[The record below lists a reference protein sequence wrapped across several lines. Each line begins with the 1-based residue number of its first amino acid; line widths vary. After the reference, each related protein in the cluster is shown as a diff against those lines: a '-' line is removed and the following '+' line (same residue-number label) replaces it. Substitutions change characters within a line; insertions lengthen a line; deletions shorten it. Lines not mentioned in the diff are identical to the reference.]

1 MSIFSR
7 RGQVNPPEDL
17 DQGYE
22 HGYYQQ
28 TERHQGDRY
37 QDSRPD
43 DRYDRRPD
51 DRYQDSHYDRR
62 PDDRYEDSRYD
73 RRPDDRY
80 EDSRYDRRPD
90 DRYEDSR
97 YGDRYGDSR
106 YEGGRDDDY
115 VARPTRRRDSVYE
128 EEDAPGYTERTRDSR
143 RTEAPVAP
151 QNKGTEY
158 FTPETCQDC
167 REDIVCDLADSH
179 AVVVNLSLLD
189 SKNMTRLLD
198 YIMGAVQALG
208 ADIRRLEGNYILLS
222 PAGVEV
228 SDDEIELPEAV
239 EEDFEEDY
247 AEDEMY
253 DEVAE
258 EA

>member
-28 TERHQGDRY
+28 TERRPDSRPDDRY
-37 QDSRPD
+37 QDS
-43 DRYDRRPD
+43 RYDRRPD
-51 DRYQDSHYDRR
+51 DRYQDSRYEDSRYDRR

-97 YGDRYGDSR
+97 Y
-106 YEGGRDDDY
+106 EGGREDDY
-115 VARPTRRRDSVYE
+115 VARPARRRDSVYE

-151 QNKGTEY
+151 QNKGTAY

-179 AVVVNLSLLD
+179 AVVVDLSLLD
-189 SKNMTRLLD
+189 GKNMTRLLD

-208 ADIRRLEGNYILLS
+208 ADIRRLEGNYILLT

-228 SDDEIELPEAV
+228 SDDEIELPEA